1 MSDGWLV
8 KGYHTGPNSKQKGIF
23 TKKGQYVVD
32 ALDLARE
39 AVQAGCDEVIIL
51 KRGGRSAGVSRG
63 DYNDR
68 VQRTF
73 AVDSGAARD
82 EVKP

>member
-23 TKKGQYVVD
+23 TKRGQYMAD

-39 AVQAGCDEVIIL
+39 AVQAGCEEVIML
-51 KRGGRSAGVSRG
+51 KRGGRSAGRPN
-63 DYNDR
+63 DYHER
-68 VQRTF
+68 VRRTF
-73 AVDSGAARD
+73 AVDSGAAR
-82 EVKP
+82 EEEL

>member
-1 MSDGWLV
+1 MSDGWLI

-23 TKKGQYVVD
+23 TKQGQYMAD

-51 KRGGRSAGVSRG
+51 KRGGRSPGRRS

-68 VQRTF
+68 VRRTF
-73 AVDSGAARD
+73 AVDSGVVHD
-82 EVKP
+82 EVKR